1 MNPDFMELV
10 YPNSFVSTLCS
21 RNYKG
26 VGRADT
32 WGRIIVFRKT
42 KGKKQMYIPNGN
54 DIKTYNLYN
63 IHDTKPV
70 AKCFDSTL
78 GRPYSNQGGTVIL
91 EKKQQSGLSQNISK
105 EQSNMNVIEGSQ
117 KLYHLYAETENP
129 KVVKCL
135 DRQID
140 TPYSNQGGNVVV
152 ESKKEDDRTIYAMT
166 YRMPCTNAQKN
177 KVSALTTRDLN
188 APSCVIYKNVKIPH
202 ANQGEN
208 MAVESEHKE
217 KLIYPSKGISTLMTE
232 NTAHA
237 GRNMLYVSLKQNHQ
251 GENMT
256 NGNLT
261 NEETTTNIPSQSG
274 TCQQTSLATSPQSEY
289 VVRRLTPVECER
301 LQGFPDGWTDIPWKG
316 EAHSPDG
323 RRYKALGNSMAV
335 PVMRWIAERIDK
347 VSNMK
352 LEYQVKEFEFPTEE
366 NLF

>member
-1 MNPDFMELV
+1 MELV

-21 RNYKG
+21 RDYKG

-42 KGKKQMYIPNGN
+42 KEQKQMDMPNEN

-63 IHDTKPV
+63 IQDTKPV

-78 GRPYSNQGGTVIL
+78 GRPYSNQGG
-91 EKKQQSGLSQNISK
+91 
-105 EQSNMNVIEGSQ
+105 
-117 KLYHLYAETENP
+117 
-129 KVVKCL
+129 
-135 DRQID
+135 
-140 TPYSNQGGNVVV
+140 NVVV
-152 ESKKEDDRTIYAMT
+152 ESKKE
-166 YRMPCTNAQKN
+166 
-177 KVSALTTRDLN
+177 
-188 APSCVIYKNVKIPH
+188 
-202 ANQGEN
+202 E
-208 MAVESEHKE
+208 
-217 KLIYPSKGISTLMTE
+217 LIYPSKGISTLMTE

-237 GRNMLYVSLKQNHQ
+237 GRNMLYVSLKYNHQ
-251 GENMT
+251 GETNMT

-274 TCQQTSLATSPQSEY
+274 TYQQTSLATSPQSEY

-316 EAHSPDG
+316 EAHAPDG

-366 NLF
+366 SLF